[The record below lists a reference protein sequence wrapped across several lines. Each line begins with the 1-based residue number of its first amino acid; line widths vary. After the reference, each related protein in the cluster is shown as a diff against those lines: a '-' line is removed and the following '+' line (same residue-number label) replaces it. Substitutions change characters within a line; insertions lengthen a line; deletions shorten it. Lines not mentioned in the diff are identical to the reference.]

1 MAETALRKQLGEAI
15 LDDGLANTHY
25 FNGRLLTAEALLADQ
40 TANRAQHSQLG
51 RALGDGVAYG
61 LEVRLLSDG
70 RDGRPPVVAVAAGLA
85 LNRRGE
91 AIALPRDIE
100 VALARAAEPAAQDGG
115 LFAGCPTNGSGN
127 PLPGQGAYIL
137 AVRPA
142 SGFRDKAPRRGFGA
156 DARVAGCDR
165 KSVVEGLQFRLIDFD
180 VNELTALSAQTR
192 QALVE
197 LLRSTTDADLGRLRN
212 WLAHVCFGTEELT
225 AFPAE
230 ALRAV
235 ADPFY
240 GAAIGSPFHRY
251 GAIDA
256 LRAAGKLNDC
266 DVPLALVCWT
276 RAGVR
281 FVDMW
286 AARRRLA
293 APGHARR
300 FPLLASD
307 RLAAETEAMMQ
318 QFQEQVQEMLLD
330 LNLDP
335 SSVQAEEQF
344 RYLPPAGLLP
354 IRASL
359 RRGFNFDTFF
369 TGMTA
374 RKPIFIEGAQLRP
387 LLRQAVDYPPIDTAG
402 EVVVWLYTVREN
414 AQVSLT
420 SAQPPPTYMVFAS
433 GHTPYR
439 GEARYDVHHWN
450 FGNFA

>member
-15 LDDGLANTHY
+15 LEDGLANSY
-25 FNGRLLTAEALLADQ
+25 FFNGRLLTAETLLVDQ
-40 TANRAQHSQLG
+40 QANRAQHSQLG

-61 LEVRLLSDG
+61 LEVRLVSDG
-70 RDGRPPVVAVAAGLA
+70 SDGRPPVVAVAAGLA

-91 AIALPRDIE
+91 AIALPRNVE

-115 LFAGCPTNGSGN
+115 LFAACVSNGSGN

-165 KSVVEGLQFRLIDFD
+165 KNVVEGAQFRLVDFD
-180 VNELTALSAQTR
+180 VNQLTALAAETR
-192 QALVE
+192 QALAE
-197 LLRSTTDADLGRLRN
+197 LLRSTTDAGLARLRN
-212 WLAHVCFGTEELT
+212 WLAHVCFGTEELA
-225 AFPAE
+225 AFPAR
-230 ALRAV
+230 ALETV
-235 ADPFY
+235 ADSFF
-240 GAAIGSPFHRY
+240 GASAGSPFHSY
-251 GAIDA
+251 GALDA
-256 LRAAGKLNDC
+256 LRAAGKLNEC

-276 RAGVR
+276 LAGVR

-286 AARRRLA
+286 AARRRLV

-300 FPLLASD
+300 FPLPASD
-307 RLAAETEAMMQ
+307 RLAAETEAIMQ
-318 QFQEQVQEMLLD
+318 QFQEQVQEMSLD
-330 LNLDP
+330 RNLNL
-335 SSVQAEEQF
+335 SGVRAEEQF

-354 IRASL
+354 IGVGL
-359 RRGFNFDTFF
+359 RRGFNLDAFF
-369 TGMTA
+369 AGMTT
-374 RKPIFIEGAQLRP
+374 RRPIFIEGAQLRP
-387 LLRQAVDYPPIDTAG
+387 LLREAVDYPPIDTAG

-414 AQVSLT
+414 AQASLT
-420 SAQPPPTYMVFAS
+420 LSQPPPTYMVFAS